1 MRITILLNHNNRS
14 WIIEKMAE
22 RLARELVLLGC
33 EATVSGSIDPSSD
46 LVHHMSWAFANSPT
60 TQPSTMMITHLDDHL
75 KFMQIKTTLETN
87 VAVGIC
93 MSNDTRQQ
101 LILRGSPASQL
112 VAIGPAH
119 DGAMSPRRIVIGL
132 TTRLYPDG
140 RKGEHLLV
148 GLASTFDL
156 SAFEFRIFGKG
167 WDHVIPILERAGAA
181 VVYAG
186 ESDDFQADYRAIQRA
201 VPLFDYYLYLGMD
214 EGSLGTL
221 DALMAGV
228 KTIVTPQGFHLDLPH
243 GITHAVTSI
252 EDLKQVFTEIARP
265 MQQRRDGVSGLTW
278 AHYARQHLLLWQT
291 LLNGHPASQAPIGPP
306 AIGEDQSRALAK
318 LESVR
323 DQTLSRNSFHPRR
336 MLSALSHLPLLQGL
350 RKILDKL
357 LRKKC

>member
-1 MRITILLNHNNRS
+1 MRITLLLNHNNRS

-22 RLARELVLLGC
+22 RLAHELVLLGC
-33 EATVSGSIDPSSD
+33 EAVVSESIDPSTE
-46 LVHHMSWAFANSPT
+46 LVHHMSWAFANVPAA
-60 TQPSTMMITHLDDHL
+60 QPSTMMITHLDDHF

-87 VAVGIC
+87 VSVGIC

-101 LILRGSPASQL
+101 LIQRGSPASQL
-112 VAIGPAH
+112 VTIGPAH
-119 DGAMSPRRIVIGL
+119 DGGLAPRRIVIGL

-148 GLASTFDL
+148 GLASTCDL

-167 WDHVIPILERAGAA
+167 WERIVPLLEQAGA
-181 VVYAG
+181 VVDYAG
-186 ESDDFQADYRAIQRA
+186 ETDDFQADYQAIQRA

-243 GITHAVTSI
+243 GITHAVTTV
-252 EDLKQVFTEIARP
+252 EDLQQVFTEIARP

-278 AHYARQHLLLWQT
+278 AHYARQHLELWQT
-291 LLNGHPASQAPIGPP
+291 MLAGQPVSQAQLGPP
-306 AIGEDQSRALAK
+306 PMGENQSQALEK
-318 LESVR
+318 LETIR
-323 DQTLSRNSFHPRR
+323 NQALSRNSWHPRR
-336 MLSALSHLPLLQGL
+336 MLSALSHLPILHGL
-350 RKILDKL
+350 RQRFDQW
-357 LRKKC
+357 RRQRV